1 MIPMYQGAVFFDAD
15 GTLIDG
21 PSGIIAPTEKTKEAI
36 VRLRERNILTVLATG
51 RSKCYVLPSLL
62 LFDCYI
68 TANGARSEANGTV
81 IHNQVLA
88 PEALRTLVAYLDAAG
103 INSVLEEPDYCY
115 CRDLSEEYFQGMMQ
129 KYAFPID
136 RFLPLQSLEGLR
148 INKLMVTY
156 DRMDKRDRFMRDFGD
171 RYDIT
176 DQPGNQACDVGQRG
190 VSKGLGVQKVLEHF
204 QIPKENA
211 YAFGDADNDYE
222 MFRAVGTGIAMS
234 RHTPKLRQVSRMV
247 TGTVQQEGI
256 ATALKELHLI

>member
-1 MIPMYQGAVFFDAD
+1 MYQGAVFFDAD

-129 KYAFPID
+129 KYASPID

-176 DQPGNQACDVGQRG
+176 DQPGNQA
-190 VSKGLGVQKVLEHF
+190 
-204 QIPKENA
+204 
-211 YAFGDADNDYE
+211 
-222 MFRAVGTGIAMS
+222 
-234 RHTPKLRQVSRMV
+234 
-247 TGTVQQEGI
+247 
-256 ATALKELHLI
+256 